1 MSAKTVSCWICGKE
15 YEYCPHCRR
24 HQTWMQHSCCSTH
37 YQIEMILQGYRE
49 GILDEERATWQLSNI
64 GITEEYDFS
73 QLLPAVARDI
83 KEIIAKE
90 KPITKS
96 RSSRKTT
103 K

>member
-1 MSAKTVSCWICGKE
+1 MV
-15 YEYCPHCRR
+15 
-24 HQTWMQHSCCSTH
+24 
-37 YQIEMILQGYRE
+37 LQGYRE
-49 GILDEERATWQLSNI
+49 GILDKERAAWQLSNV

>member
-1 MSAKTVSCWICGKE
+1 M
-15 YEYCPHCRR
+15 
-24 HQTWMQHSCCSTH
+24 
-37 YQIEMILQGYRE
+37 EMVLQEYRE
-49 GILDEERATWQLSNI
+49 GILDKERATWQLSNI